1 MVFLEVET
9 VMNDATSGSPSQ
21 FQRDHPLSFMESTSP
36 KYEQER
42 MFGVWD
48 NSFLIYLSPDGD
60 RLETRKG
67 S

>member
-1 MVFLEVET
+1 MFLEVET
-9 VMNDATSGSPSQ
+9 IMNDATLGSPSQ
-21 FQRDHPLSFMESTSP
+21 FQRDHQLSFMESTSP

-42 MFGVWD
+42 MFGVWE
-48 NSFLIYLSPDGD
+48 NSFLIYLSPDRD